1 MTCKRSKVSE
11 IKNKNFQRKKV
22 TSFLKGSKMF
32 WKSEKVLVE
41 KNSRLNIWKSL
52 IKLIEQLVQY
62 KDKKFMNWKQILL
75 QSDCSNLHL
84 NFYDNIYVIESS
96 FFLYEKKQMNWGFAT
111 NSKFLSHSSL
121 QPIFTLRILLD

>member
-11 IKNKNFQRKKV
+11 IKNKNFQRKKL